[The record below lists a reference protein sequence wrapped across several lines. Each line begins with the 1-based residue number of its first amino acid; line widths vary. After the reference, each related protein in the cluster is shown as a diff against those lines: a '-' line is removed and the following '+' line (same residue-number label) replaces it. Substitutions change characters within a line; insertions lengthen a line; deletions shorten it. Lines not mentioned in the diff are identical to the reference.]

1 MRLVSTRQGNQVILR
16 YFNRRFFMRKSYQHL
31 PSAVILCLLSFQ
43 SVRADDISEAAL
55 GLCEKVKS
63 CAMAQIAEE
72 DLTPELR
79 QMMQPMLDTMCAN
92 MQAKVADVDISHPL
106 YAPAAA
112 CMRSMEALTCEMM
125 QDSQQMQ
132 TSECEAYEEM
142 VKETDGAG

>member
-1 MRLVSTRQGNQVILR
+1 
-16 YFNRRFFMRKSYQHL
+16 MRKSYQQL
-31 PSAVILCLLSFQ
+31 LSVVILCLLSFQ
-43 SVRADDISEAAL
+43 PARADDISEAAL

-63 CAMAQIAEE
+63 CAMAQIAQE

-92 MQAKVADVDISHPL
+92 MQAKVAEVDVGHPL
-106 YAPAAA
+106 HAPAAA

-125 QDSQQMQ
+125 QDPQHMK

-142 VKETDGAG
+142 AKETDGAS